1 MAEDDLTDSLVGL
14 SRLLTGRQP
23 LRDTLTRIAD
33 FAVHA
38 IPGAEGAGLTVLE
51 DDRPQ
56 TVVATTDFVQHVDDV
71 QYGIGE
77 GPCLLA
83 VATGRTQVT
92 GSLGGEARWPRF
104 GPRVGRLGVH
114 SALSIPLLLEGGVLG
129 AMNVYAHPRDVF
141 DERSVRVGEAYAVPA
156 AVSVRN
162 AQILA
167 QSQRLAEQLQEALSS
182 RAVIDQALGIV
193 RSRLG
198 CTEEEAM
205 ERLRHASRTGGLKVS
220 RVASDTVEEAVRGA
234 RARSLKRSGSGPA

>member
-1 MAEDDLTDSLVGL
+1 VGEDDLTDSLIGL
-14 SRLLTGRQP
+14 SRLLTGHQP
-23 LRDTLTRIAD
+23 LRATLTRIAD

-38 IPGAEGAGLTVLE
+38 IPGAEGAGLTMLE

-56 TVVATTDFVQHVDDV
+56 TVVATADFVQHVDDV
-71 QYGIGE
+71 QYGLGE

-104 GPRVGRLGVH
+104 GPRVGRLGVN
-114 SALSIPLLLEGGVLG
+114 SALSIPLLLDGRVLG
-129 AMNVYAHPRDVF
+129 AMNVYARPRDAF
-141 DERSVRVGEAYAVPA
+141 DDRSVRVGEAYAVPA

-193 RSRLG
+193 RSRTG

-205 ERLRHASRTGGLKVS
+205 ERLRHTSRTSGHKVS
-220 RVASDTVEEAVRGA
+220 LVARNLVEEAVRGA
-234 RARSLKRSGSGPA
+234 HARSARPSGSGSS

>member
-1 MAEDDLTDSLVGL
+1 VAEDDLTDSLVSL
-14 SRLLTGRQP
+14 SRLLTGHQP
-23 LRDTLTRIAD
+23 LRETLTRIAD

-38 IPGAEGAGLTVLE
+38 IPGADGAGLTMLE

-56 TVVATTDFVQHVDDV
+56 TVVATAEFVRHVDDV

-104 GPRVGRLGVH
+104 GPRVGRMGVN
-114 SALSIPLLLEGGVLG
+114 SALSLPLLLDGRVLG
-129 AMNVYAHPRDVF
+129 AMNVYAHGKDAFSDRAAL
-141 DERSVRVGEAYAVPA
+141 VGEAYALPA
-156 AVSVRN
+156 AVSVFN

-167 QSQRLAEQLQEALSS
+167 RSQRLAGQLQEALSS

-193 RSRLG
+193 RSRTG

-205 ERLRHASRTGGLKVS
+205 ERLRRLSRTSGLKVS
-220 RVASDTVEEAVRGA
+220 LVASDMVEEAVRGA
-234 RARSLKRSGSGPA
+234 RARSVERPSGGPA